1 VSSSEQRRRGAVG
14 TRILALAVAL
24 ALVAAGCTSAV
35 RQYDLIDR
43 PMTCEDANRTAYR
56 TLQAMRF
63 TIGEFQPAAPG
74 RPGVMKGH
82 RTSEDDHR
90 SVTVRITCSATGA
103 TVDATEDGE
112 WLEQMEIKR
121 SFHHAFTN
129 IVSMTA
135 AQDELDAKV
144 VAGTAPA
151 SQQRRDV
158 KVLVEPLRGQAGR
171 IDFPFDIAAAGV
183 LPVRID
189 ITNLTPQT
197 YSLAPTELRLTTPAR
212 ERVAALTPAAA
223 AAQIAAARVDGKPLT
238 PLSPTAIAD
247 VLAGKQFD
255 ATSIAPGAQR
265 QGFLYFPVADYV
277 SARLVLTDTESG
289 EDEGVRV
296 EF

>member
-1 VSSSEQRRRGAVG
+1 MSSSDARRLGALA
-14 TRILALAVAL
+14 TRVIALALAVGAS
-24 ALVAAGCTSAV
+24 GCASAV

-43 PMTCEDANRTAYR
+43 PMSCEDANRVAYR

-63 TIGEFQPAAPG
+63 TVGEFQPAEPG
-74 RPGVMKGH
+74 RPGVMHGQ
-82 RTSEDDHR
+82 RTAKDDHR

-103 TVDATEDGE
+103 TIDATEDGE

-189 ITNLTPQT
+189 ITNLTAQT
-197 YSLAPTELRLTTPAR
+197 YTLAPTELRLTTPSR
-212 ERVAALTPAAA
+212 ERVAALTPAEAA
-223 AAQIAAARVDGKPLT
+223 ARIAAARVDGAPLT
-238 PLSPTAIAD
+238 TLSPTAIAS
-247 VLAGKQFD
+247 VLAGKQFE
-255 ATSIAPGAQR
+255 ATSIAPGAQQR
-265 QGFLYFPVADYV
+265 GFLYFPLAEYV
-277 SARLVLTDTESG
+277 SARLVLTDSESG

>member
-1 VSSSEQRRRGAVG
+1 RRRGTG
-14 TRILALAVAL
+14 ALHVL
-24 ALVAAGCTSAV
+24 LTLGMLGCASAV

-43 PMTCEDANRTAYR
+43 PMTCDDANRTAYR

-63 TIGEFQPAAPG
+63 TVGEFQPAEPG
-74 RPGVMKGH
+74 RPGVMRGQ
-82 RTSEDDHR
+82 RTTKEDHR
-90 SVTVRITCSATGA
+90 SVTVRITCTATGA
-103 TVDATEDGE
+103 TVDATEDGA

-129 IVSMTA
+129 IVSMRA
-135 AQDELDAKV
+135 AQEELDAKV

-171 IDFPFDIAAAGV
+171 IDFPFDIAAAGI

-197 YSLAPTELRLTTPAR
+197 YTLVPTELQLTTPAR

-238 PLSPTAIAD
+238 VLSPTAIAG
-247 VLAGKQFD
+247 VLDGKQFS
-255 ATSIAPGAQR
+255 ATSIAPGAQQR
-265 QGFLYFPVADYV
+265 GFLYFPLAEYV
-277 SARLVLTDTESG
+277 SARLVLTDSESG